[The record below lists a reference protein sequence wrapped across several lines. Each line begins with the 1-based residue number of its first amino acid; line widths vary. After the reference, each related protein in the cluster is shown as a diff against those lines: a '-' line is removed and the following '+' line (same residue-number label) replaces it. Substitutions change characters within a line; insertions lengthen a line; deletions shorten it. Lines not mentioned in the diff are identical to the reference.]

1 LLDENKYNIIVEKYQ
16 KQILYYCTWK
26 YSIVLPDAEEI
37 VNDVFMILFQ
47 KWGTL
52 EFDDIKAWL
61 YRTTDNLVM
70 HHFRKNKVR
79 IKAESLYDNDSEEFV
94 INDCEKEIIFED
106 FVSRI
111 FQILSNEDQKIFEY
125 RFITG
130 LALKE
135 ISEMMNIPYSTVRFR
150 LMEIKNKISVYLL

>member
-26 YSIVLPDAEEI
+26 YSVDYSDAEEI
-37 VNDVFMILFQ
+37 VNDVFTILFQ
-47 KWGTL
+47 KWDDL

-79 IKAESLYDNDSEEFV
+79 IKTESLYDN
-94 INDCEKEIIFED
+94 KY
-106 FVSRI
+106 RI
-111 FQILSNEDQKIFEY
+111 FGDFHGHCSFDDFE
-125 RFITG
+125 RSFDTELCFVG
-130 LALKE
+130 
-135 ISEMMNIPYSTVRFR
+135 
-150 LMEIKNKISVYLL
+150 